1 MHAHPRI
8 VVVASAAERS
18 PLQPWLVAAGHAPV
32 CHARLAQAFAGDAP
46 QPDAVVVDERL
57 LQPDDADRVVECAR
71 QHHHCTWVFT
81 GLEPGAA
88 FAALVRDGRGGVEFL
103 REGFAGAEAEALVA
117 RIAARAR
124 ERAERDALRHD
135 MGRFCQRLSHDLQGV
150 FQNIEGYAE
159 ALHVAAGARLEE
171 RHARW
176 LERIR
181 AGSQRGN
188 GVLLDL
194 ASLAGVLAAPL
205 NAEPVGA
212 NALVDRCLS
221 ELQAAAAGRAVEWQ
235 VEALPTLA
243 VDAPLAQLALRQ
255 LLANA
260 LKFTRGREP
269 ARIEVSAARDGE
281 RWEIRVRDN
290 GVGFDPDYGER
301 LFSPFERL
309 HPPGAYEGRGIGLA
323 LVKAVA
329 ERHGGTVR
337 ADGRP
342 EQGATFAVSWPAAEA
357 MPPVPA
363 PVPSAGREPLR
374 VLLVDDDALVVGTL
388 RNMLERDGHAVAS
401 ADGGRAGIEAARS
414 AQPPFDLV
422 ICDWAMPDLDGG
434 QVAAAL
440 GALQPAPRVLLLTGR
455 RPEMAQETPPGV
467 ALVLAKPV
475 RAADLRDA
483 VASCARA

>member
-8 VVVASAAERS
+8 VVVAPAAERS
-18 PLQPWLVAAGHAPV
+18 PLLPWLAAAGQAPA
-32 CHARLAQAFAGDAP
+32 CHAGLAQAFAADAP
-46 QPDAVVVDERL
+46 TPDAVVVDERL
-57 LQPDDADRVVECAR
+57 LQPHDADRVVECAR
-71 QHHHCTWVFT
+71 EHRRCTWVFT
-81 GLEPGAA
+81 GPEPGAA
-88 FAALVRDGRGGVEFL
+88 FAALVREARGDVEFL
-103 REGFAGAEAEALVA
+103 REGFAAAEAEALVA

-124 ERAERDALRHD
+124 ERAEGDALRHE

-150 FQNIEGYAE
+150 FQNIGGYAE
-159 ALHVAAGARLEE
+159 ALHAAAGTRLEE

-181 AGSQRGN
+181 TGAQRGN

-194 ASLAGVLAAPL
+194 ASLAGVIAAPMQ
-205 NAEPVGA
+205 AEPVSA
-212 NALVDRCLS
+212 HTLVNRCLS
-221 ELQAAAAGRAVEWQ
+221 DLQPAAAGRAVEWQ
-235 VEALPTLA
+235 VQALPTLA
-243 VDAPLAQLALRQ
+243 VDPPLAQLALRH

-260 LKFTRGREP
+260 LKFTRGQEP
-269 ARIEVSAARDGE
+269 ARIEVSAVRDGE

-290 GVGFDPDYGER
+290 GVGFDPAYGER

-309 HPPGAYEGRGIGLA
+309 HPPGDFEGRGIGLA

-337 ADGRP
+337 AEGQP
-342 EQGATFAVSWPAAEA
+342 GQGATFAVSWPAAQA
-357 MPPVPA
+357 VPLAPA
-363 PVPSAGREPLR
+363 PVPSAGGAPLR

-388 RNMLERDGHAVAS
+388 RNMLARDGHAVTSAS
-401 ADGGRAGIEAARS
+401 GGRAGIEAARS

-440 GALQPAPRVLLLTGR
+440 GALQPAPRVILLTGR
-455 RPEMAQETPPGV
+455 RPDTTPPGV
-467 ALVLAKPV
+467 ARVLAKPV
-475 RAADLRDA
+475 RAAELRDA
-483 VASCARA
+483 VAFAARG